1 MPQTIMHQESA
12 STSVSASLESAR
24 PAQPKNVGIEIAR
37 KGWPLIGVC
46 GAMAST
52 AWLPAEYPS
61 LGIAVLVAE
70 VILGIYGIA
79 RLISPNN
86 RYK

>member
-1 MPQTIMHQESA
+1 MSSVMTHQQRDQE
-12 STSVSASLESAR
+12 VLPPSLQGAH
-24 PAQPKNVGIEIAR
+24 PTPPKNAGLEIAR

-52 AWLPAEYPS
+52 AWLPSEYPT
-61 LGIAVLVAE
+61 LGVVVLIAE
-70 VILGIYGIA
+70 VALGVYGIV

-86 RYK
+86 H

>member
-1 MPQTIMHQESA
+1 MSENIMHQA
-12 STSVSASLESAR
+12 SERRSLPASLQSAR
-24 PAQPKNVGIEIAR
+24 PAPPTNVGLEIAR

-61 LGIAVLVAE
+61 LGVVVLVAE
-70 VILGIYGIA
+70 VALGIYGIA
-79 RLISPNN
+79 RLILQDN